1 MGDTKGGDM
10 IREQYKTL
18 RHSSLDRCASYY
30 QVESQAP
37 LSVRLDS
44 PALEVMTDFKQVR
57 AVTIGP
63 DATLEA
69 ANKAMLRN
77 MVRSLLVADEKRC
90 ILGIIT
96 STDTGGEKPMQVVR
110 SRGIRHQEV
119 LVRDIMTPRE
129 QIEVLEMHDVLAA
142 EVGHVV
148 ATLKATGRQHALVA
162 EDDASGRQMVRGM
175 FSASQIARQ
184 LGVPLGEVPVASTFA
199 EIGAAIAH

>member
-1 MGDTKGGDM
+1 M
-10 IREQYKTL
+10 IRERYKTL

-30 QVESQAP
+30 QVDPQVPQRVS
-37 LSVRLDS
+37 LDS

-57 AVTIGP
+57 VVTIGP
-63 DATLEA
+63 DATLDA
-69 ANKAMLRN
+69 ANKAMARN

-96 STDTGGEKPMQVVR
+96 STDTGGEKPMQIVR

-119 LVRDIMTPRE
+119 LVRDIMTARD
-129 QIEVLEMHDVLAA
+129 QIEVLEMRDVVAA

-148 ATLKATGRQHALVA
+148 ATLKSTGRQHALVA

-184 LGVPLGEVPVASTFA
+184 LGVPLGDVPVASSFA
-199 EIGAAIAH
+199 EIEAAIAR

>member
-1 MGDTKGGDM
+1 M
-10 IREQYKTL
+10 IREQYKPL
-18 RHSSLDRCASYY
+18 SHSSLDRCASYY
-30 QVESQAP
+30 QVDVQVP
-37 LSVRLDS
+37 QRVYLDS

-63 DATLEA
+63 DATLDA
-69 ANKAMLRN
+69 AKQAMARN
-77 MVRSLLVADEKRC
+77 MVRSLLVSDEQRC

-119 LVRDIMTPRE
+119 LVRDIMTDRD
-129 QIEVLEMHDVLAA
+129 QIEVLEMRDVVAA

-148 ATLKATGRQHALVA
+148 ATLKSTGRQHALVA
-162 EDDASGRQMVRGM
+162 EDDVTGRQMVRGM

-184 LGVPLGEVPVASTFA
+184 LGVPIGEVPIASTFA
-199 EIGAAIAH
+199 EIEAAIAQ